1 MLNSVIVTNKG
12 HFDYYESG
20 LLIGKVEL
28 VSINNFEQVSAH
40 WVMCH
45 AVM

>member
-1 MLNSVIVTNKG
+1 MLNSVSVINKY

-20 LLIGKVEL
+20 LLIGKVEP

-40 WVMCH
+40 WAMCH

>member
-1 MLNSVIVTNKG
+1 MLNSVSVTNKC
-12 HFDYYESG
+12 HFDCYESG
-20 LLIGKVEL
+20 LLIGKVEP

-40 WVMCH
+40 WAMCH